1 MFNIEMISQK
11 KLQGQRI
18 GYIGLGNMGLP
29 GARHLLAAGADLIV
43 WNRTR
48 DKAAQLVASG
58 ARWADSLRDMAE
70 YVGGGI
76 VCLNLT
82 HTQVVREI
90 VLGEAGLAQSLDPDA
105 LVIDFG
111 TTSVDATKE
120 FAQQLNWLDA
130 PVSGGQTGA
139 EQASLTIMVGGANEH
154 FERARELLQT
164 VGKRVTHMGESGSGQ
179 VTKLANQLIVAQ
191 TIDAVA
197 QAIRMAE
204 LAGVDPGLVRDALL
218 GGFAESRILQLH
230 GERMINRSFQPGG
243 RAELQLK
250 DVRLICELAQ
260 SIGFASPTLDNCL
273 RQWERLVD
281 EKGLGQIDHSGLFE
295 LYQ

>member
-120 FAQQLNWLDA
+120 FAQQLHWLDA

-164 VGKRVTHMGESGSGQ
+164 VGKRVTHMGNPVQ
-179 VTKLANQLIVAQ
+179 AKLPSWPISSLWH
-191 TIDAVA
+191 
-197 QAIRMAE
+197 R
-204 LAGVDPGLVRDALL
+204 LL
-218 GGFAESRILQLH
+218 MLLHKRFAWPS
-230 GERMINRSFQPGG
+230 
-243 RAELQLK
+243 
-250 DVRLICELAQ
+250 
-260 SIGFASPTLDNCL
+260 
-273 RQWERLVD
+273 
-281 EKGLGQIDHSGLFE
+281 
-295 LYQ
+295 